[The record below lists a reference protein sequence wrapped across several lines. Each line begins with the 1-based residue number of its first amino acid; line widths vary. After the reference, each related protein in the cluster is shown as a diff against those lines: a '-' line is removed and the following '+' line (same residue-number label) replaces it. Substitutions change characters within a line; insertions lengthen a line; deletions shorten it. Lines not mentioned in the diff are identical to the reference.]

1 MKLRLWALAGA
12 AILFAGTAWADDPMA
27 NTYANTVTTKNHANG
42 AVGALFF
49 NSNMTYTG
57 KATDAK
63 GQPVQYTGKW
73 MTKDDGKSICLTP
86 DAPPNA
92 PNPPKTSCSPLEMH
106 KVGDS
111 WVVTNDQKETY
122 DVSLIA
128 GR

>member
-1 MKLRLWALAGA
+1 MRLRVWALAGA
-12 AILFAGTAWADDPMA
+12 AVLFAGTAWADDPMA
-27 NTYANTVTTKNHANG
+27 NTYGNTITTKNHANG
-42 AVGALFF
+42 AVGTLFF

-92 PNPPKTSCSPLEMH
+92 PNPPMTSCSPLEMH

-122 DVSLIA
+122 DVSLTA